1 MRARS
6 TRRWK
11 RIGINTAGA
20 VVAFVALFPV
30 YWMVLSS
37 FKRNSQLRTLDPQF
51 LPTNPTL
58 DNYRRVFERD
68 FFWTAFRNSAMV
80 TTTVV
85 FLALTI
91 AFFAAVALSRFRF
104 RGRKAFLVTV
114 IAIQMIPAEALI
126 ISLFQVLDGRD
137 LTNRIIGLSL
147 TYLIFVLPFTIW
159 TLRGFVGGVPL
170 ELEDAARVDG
180 ASRLGAFMRVTL
192 PLIAPGLVATGIF
205 AVHPRL
211 ERVHLRPR
219 PHEPPR
225 NPDGARVAE
234 RLQRRR
240 PWHGLGRGHGGLDHP
255 GRAGRDLLPP
265 CPAQGHGRPH
275 RGSREGMNVGVDV
288 GGTTTRA
295 VVFDATLAPVDSRSG
310 STPPAAVT
318 RSSSSWRRSS
328 RSSPPA
334 PECGRRPSPWGSR
347 AASTSTGEW

>member
-1 MRARS
+1 MS
-6 TRRWK
+6 TRRLK
-11 RIGINTAGA
+11 RIGLNAAGA
-20 VVAFVALFPV
+20 FVALIALFPV

-37 FKRNSQLRTLDPQF
+37 FKRNSQLRTLNPEF

-68 FFWTAFRNSAMV
+68 FFWTAVRNSVMV

-85 FLALTI
+85 FLALAI

-114 IAIQMIPAEALI
+114 IAIQMVPAEALI

-205 AVHPRL
+205 AFILAWNEFIFALVIMN
-211 ERVHLRPR
+211 RPETQTG
-219 PHEPPR
+219 PVWL
-225 NPDGARVAE
+225 NAFNDGARGTDWGGVMAGST
-234 RLQRRR
+234 LLAVPVVIFFLLVQRRVSA
-240 PWHGLGRGHGGLDHP
+240 GLT
-255 GRAGRDLLPP
+255 AG
-265 CPAQGHGRPH
+265 
-275 RGSREGMNVGVDV
+275 
-288 GGTTTRA
+288 A
-295 VVFDATLAPVDSRSG
+295 VKG
-310 STPPAAVT
+310 
-318 RSSSSWRRSS
+318 
-328 RSSPPA
+328 
-334 PECGRRPSPWGSR
+334 
-347 AASTSTGEW
+347 